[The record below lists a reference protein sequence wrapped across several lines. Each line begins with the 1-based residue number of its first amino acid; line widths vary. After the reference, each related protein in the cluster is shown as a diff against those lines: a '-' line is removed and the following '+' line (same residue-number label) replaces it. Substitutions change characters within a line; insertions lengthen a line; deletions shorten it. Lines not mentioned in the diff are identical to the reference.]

1 VKSSPT
7 LPAEPRHR
15 IADTRILDAAA
26 AVFAAEGFEG
36 AKMETIA
43 ARAGTTKPTLYARF
57 HSKEGLFA
65 AAVTREYELR
75 KDRLFEAYASG
86 AEDPFRVRLAR
97 WTAAYFDLVRERP
110 DGFKL
115 ISDGERHPAA
125 AAIIERAGR
134 EIVDGI
140 EELVIRISGRE
151 GRGGARL
158 VASMITGMLTSC
170 ARQAVARDIDL
181 DQAAALCESFLYAA
195 LRGLDPNLID
205 AASQT
210 AHDGDRH
217 PVLRRSPERGR

>member
-1 VKSSPT
+1 
-7 LPAEPRHR
+7 
-15 IADTRILDAAA
+15 LDAAA

-57 HSKEGLFA
+57 DSKADLFA
-65 AAVTREYELR
+65 AAVTREYDLR
-75 KDRLFEAYASG
+75 KDRLFEAYSSG
-86 AEDPFRVRLAR
+86 EEEPFRVRLAR
-97 WTAAYFDLVRERP
+97 WNAAYFDLVRERP

-115 ISDGERHPAA
+115 IADGERHPAA

-134 EIVDGI
+134 EILDGI

-170 ARQAVARDIDL
+170 ARQAVARGNDL

-195 LRGLDPNLID
+195 LRGLDPSLID
-205 AASQT
+205 AVAQT
-210 AHDGDRH
+210 GPAG
-217 PVLRRSPERGR
+217 GRLPPS

>member
-1 VKSSPT
+1 VESSPR

-15 IADTRILDAAA
+15 IADTSILDAAV
-26 AVFAAEGFEG
+26 AVFAAEGFDG

-57 HSKEGLFA
+57 HSKEDLFA

-75 KDRLFEAYASG
+75 KDRLFEAYSSG
-86 AEDPFRVRLAR
+86 GDDPFRVRLAR
-97 WTAAYFDLVRERP
+97 WNAAYFDLVRERP

-170 ARQAVARDIDL
+170 ARQAVARSNDL

-195 LRGLDPNLID
+195 VRGLDPDPID
-205 AASQT
+205 AVSQSSH
-210 AHDGDRH
+210 AVDRL
-217 PVLRRSPERGR
+217 PPA

>member
-1 VKSSPT
+1 MESPPR
-7 LPAEPRHR
+7 LPAKSRHR
-15 IADTRILDAAA
+15 IAETNILDAAT

-43 ARAGTTKPTLYARF
+43 SRAGTTKPTLYARF

-65 AAVTREYELR
+65 AAVTREYDLR
-75 KDRLFEAYASG
+75 KDRLFEAYSSG
-86 AEDPFRVRLAR
+86 GDDPFRVRLAR
-97 WTAAYFDLVRERP
+97 WNAAYFDLVLERP

-140 EELVIRISGRE
+140 EELVIRVSGRE
-151 GRGGARL
+151 GRDGSRL

-170 ARQAVARDIDL
+170 ARQAVARGNDL

-195 LRGLDPNLID
+195 VRGLDPNLID
-205 AASQT
+205 AVSQT
-210 AHDGDRH
+210 GHDR
-217 PVLRRSPERGR
+217 